1 MTAERY
7 EPFQL
12 LKRLMQQSNVPE
24 KNLMNRALLR
34 VSHWRQRL
42 LVNTFK
48 VKQGNTIHSGP
59 FAGMTY
65 LDAAEGALLPRL
77 IGCYEAELHP
87 TILKL
92 KEENYQHVIDIGCAE
107 GYYAVGLARLL
118 ENCQI
123 HAYDVNEAAQA
134 ACKALAQVNHV
145 GDRVSVGGLFDGEK
159 FALFKDQKTLLFC
172 DVEGAEDELLDPL
185 KYPALM
191 GLDIIVEVHE
201 CYKKGL
207 IQKIND
213 RFSPTHEIE
222 WIWQSESASREL
234 PEWTR
239 NLTHL
244 DQILCTWEWREG
256 PTPWAIMRSKVMAPK
271 QKPKS
276 LPVVF
281 AIHDTDGHY
290 WINAA
295 VAMASIAQHAS
306 IPLHFYVL
314 HDQTLHSVARARLSA
329 VARAANAELSFM
341 PMTLPSTIGVERLH
355 RFSPASLY
363 RLMIP
368 QLFAH
373 EPVVLYLDADL
384 VCHGVD
390 VKTLV
395 DAAPETAPL
404 AGVIDPFI
412 AVPKQHQKALE
423 KLQIDPARYIN
434 SGVLV
439 MRPALIREDLLS
451 AFVHFF
457 QQHADAL
464 HPDQDFL
471 NQHFAGSLCELPSHF
486 NQQVGVYEKTL
497 FWPLSDYQQKII
509 HFAGKI
515 KPLQG
520 NLAPGMMVFWMYT
533 QWVPEA
539 AQSQTQMRY
548 LHPMIKEPHAVSR
561 EWASKPV

>member
-1 MTAERY
+1 MYTNNRIDQWFLQGSPKDRVQGYLQTTQAMALHA
-7 EPFQL
+7 L
-12 LKRLMQQSNVPE
+12 LKCQSEQGLFGALAEVGTFHG
-24 KNLMNRALLR
+24 KTLIGLARAAR
-34 VSHWRQRL
+34 VEEQVVGVDPLKIGSTDLGPILDRNTRQYLNDDERQRL
-42 LVNTFK
+42 RILRQFSTDLSVADWMQALGQPARFVHLDGHHARETMLHDLRLAASFLEPGAVIVIDDFLNELHPDLTSGILDALAVQTHLEAVAVIPRMGHIEEGGSKLVCTTK
-48 VKQGNTIHSGP
+48 GHAALYT
-59 FAGMTY
+59 AA
-65 LDAAEGALLPRL
+65 LDAALSGHLRPWTDALLGKPVRVYRSSMPARVSEPS
-77 IGCYEAELHP
+77 IAAVSKP
-87 TILKL
+87 AAK
-92 KEENYQHVIDIGCAE
+92 
-107 GYYAVGLARLL
+107 AVG
-118 ENCQI
+118 
-123 HAYDVNEAAQA
+123 
-134 ACKALAQVNHV
+134 
-145 GDRVSVGGLFDGEK
+145 
-159 FALFKDQKTLLFC
+159 
-172 DVEGAEDELLDPL
+172 
-185 KYPALM
+185 
-191 GLDIIVEVHE
+191 
-201 CYKKGL
+201 
-207 IQKIND
+207 
-213 RFSPTHEIE
+213 
-222 WIWQSESASREL
+222 
-234 PEWTR
+234 
-239 NLTHL
+239 
-244 DQILCTWEWREG
+244 
-256 PTPWAIMRSKVMAPK
+256 
-271 QKPKS
+271 

-281 AIHDTDGHY
+281 ALHDTDGHY

-329 VARAANAELSFM
+329 VARAGNAELSFM

-423 KLQIDPARYIN
+423 KLQIDPARYVN

-439 MRPALIREDLLS
+439 MRPALIREDLFS

-497 FWPLSDYQQKII
+497 FWPVADYQQNIV
-509 HFAGKI
+509 HYAGKL

-539 AQSQTQMRY
+539 AQSQAQMRY